1 MSKTKNIILIGM
13 PGSGKSTIGLL
24 LAKALF
30 VRFVDTD
37 MMIRDIEKR
46 SLQEIL
52 NESGQAYFENR
63 ESEVIQSI
71 NGRTLVIATGGS
83 AVLLPDAMAH
93 LKKIGE
99 IVYLQAPLSL
109 IEKRLWNIK
118 TRGIVLGEG
127 QSIEDLYVA
136 REPIYRQ
143 YADLQVSVEGK
154 TVDAGG
160 RKTVTAR
167 ELSDL
172 TGATRENLESYVNL
186 GLIAPDLG
194 GHFPARTV
202 QIVNLIAL
210 CPRLSLH
217 VARQGDVLLGYLYS
231 LFRIDIFAISSLA
244 DGY

>member
-99 IVYLQAPLSL
+99 VVYLQAPLSL

-118 TRGIVLGEG
+118 TRGIVLGGG

-154 TVDAGG
+154 TPEAV
-160 RKTVTAR
+160 
-167 ELSDL
+167 
-172 TGATRENLESYVNL
+172 
-186 GLIAPDLG
+186 
-194 GHFPARTV
+194 V
-202 QIVNLIAL
+202 QTIISTLHL
-210 CPRLSLH
+210 KPRGS
-217 VARQGDVLLGYLYS
+217 G
-231 LFRIDIFAISSLA
+231 
-244 DGY
+244 